1 MQSAQLKPMLAVKPR
16 SFERWDLAEPVRAAP
31 SLLYALTPRGLDTPY
46 VESLSSYVTRLAE
59 VHVVPVWR
67 LILHVRSQ
75 VCSDRLSRP
84 SMRYAYPAN
93 GLGKN
98 AEILRQ
104 SFEAATGGRD
114 LRPLTLS
121 ALQGSISKP
130 DIFRTTEAWCPG
142 CLEQWR
148 AEGPPIY
155 SPLLWAVRAVAVCP
169 VHACPLVDR
178 CPHCHSQF
186 TPLRAGA
193 RPGYCSICSQWLGT
207 FDLPLPGDSREEHS
221 FHLWSSMG
229 VGQVLAAMP
238 DLQRMEP
245 HVELIRN
252 LQRCLDQSEGATR
265 GYLSRL
271 AGAAGC
277 AFNHWASG
285 QLKPT
290 LDHLCRL
297 SYRLKLPLLAL
308 FTGVPAQWRGPA
320 RPQAQVDSRSGTCWA
335 QPAIERNEL
344 RRILRECLR
353 EEPPPSVAEIAR
365 RLEFHSDDTL
375 RFREP
380 DLCRQITARRR
391 DSGASVNSARPI
403 FKKSEGYRLEN
414 ILRDHLAQ
422 ESPLSLKEI
431 ASALGYKAPH
441 AIRERFPDL
450 CREITAKHKLHPS
463 PGKEKMRLALEAA
476 RSENPPPSLM
486 QIARRLGFSC
496 EEALLTAYPEMC
508 ASHRQWRRAWFD
520 EQRDHLR
527 RSIREWLAT
536 HPAPTATSVCLHF
549 GISACYFQS
558 RFPEEKAEVVRRAA
572 ERARMDREGRGLL
585 MRNEVFEI
593 VRKLHEEMI
602 FPSLSR
608 VKSALSQDLGGHT
621 PQLRAV
627 IDEAIAHFGPI
638 MRHRSE
644 LGQFA

>member
-1 MQSAQLKPMLAVKPR
+1 MPVVKR
-16 SFERWDLAEPVRAAP
+16 YSFERWDSAEPVRAAP
-31 SLLYALTPRGLDTPY
+31 SLLYALTPRGLGTPY
-46 VESLSSYVTRLAE
+46 VESLSSYVMRLAE
-59 VHVVPVWR
+59 AHVVSVWR

-93 GLGKN
+93 GLGKG

-104 SFEAATGGRD
+104 SFEAATGESD

-121 ALQGSISKP
+121 VLQGSVSKL

-148 AEGPPIY
+148 AEGVPIY
-155 SPLLWAVRAVAVCP
+155 SPLLSSIRVVAVCP

-193 RPGYCSICSQWLGT
+193 RPGHCSICSQWLGT
-207 FDLPLPGDSREEHS
+207 FDSPLSKDSLGEQTY
-221 FHLWSSMG
+221 HLWSSTA

-265 GYLSRL
+265 EYLANL

-285 QLKPT
+285 RLKPT

-297 SYRLKLPLLAL
+297 SYQLKLPLLAL

-320 RPQAQVDSRSGTCWA
+320 LRRAPVAPRSGICWA
-335 QPAIERNEL
+335 HPVIERSEL
-344 RRILRECLR
+344 RRILTDCLS

-380 DLCRQITARRR
+380 DLCRQIAARRR
-391 DSGASVNSARPI
+391 DSGTAVNSARPI
-403 FKKSEGYRLEN
+403 FKNSEAYRLEK

-422 ESPLSLKEI
+422 ERPLSLTEI
-431 ASALGYKAPH
+431 ASKLGYKAAH
-441 AIRERFPDL
+441 AIRGRFPEL
-450 CREITAKHKLHPS
+450 CRAITAKRKLHPS
-463 PGKEKMRLALEAA
+463 RGKERVRLALEAA
-476 RSENPPPSLM
+476 RTESPPPSLM
-486 QIARRLGFSC
+486 QIARRLGFSS
-496 EEALLTAYPEMC
+496 EEVLLTAYPELC
-508 ASHRQWRRAWFD
+508 ASHRQWRRTWFE
-520 EQRDHLR
+520 EQRDQLR
-527 RSIREWLAT
+527 RSIREWVTAQ
-536 HPAPTATSVCLHF
+536 PAPTVTSVCLHF
-549 GISACYFQS
+549 DISACYFQS
-558 RFPEEKAEVVRRAA
+558 RFPQEKAEVVRRAA
-572 ERARMDREGRGLL
+572 ERARKDRERRSVL
-585 MRNEVFEI
+585 MRNEVFEV
-593 VRKLHEEMI
+593 VRKLHEERI

-608 VKSALSQDLGGHT
+608 VRSALSQDLAGHT
-621 PQLRAV
+621 PQLRTI

>member
-1 MQSAQLKPMLAVKPR
+1 MPVVKR
-16 SFERWDLAEPVRAAP
+16 SSFERWDLAEPVRAAP
-31 SLLYALTPRGLDTPY
+31 SLLYGLTPRGLGTPY
-46 VESLSSYVTRLAE
+46 IESLSSYVMRLAE
-59 VHVVPVWR
+59 AHVVPVWR

-93 GLGKN
+93 GLGKG

-104 SFEAATGGRD
+104 SFEAATGGSD

-121 ALQGSISKP
+121 VLQGSVSKL

-148 AEGPPIY
+148 VEGVPIY
-155 SPLLWAVRAVAVCP
+155 SPLLWAIRVVAVCP
-169 VHACPLVDR
+169 VHARPLVDR

-193 RPGYCSICSQWLGT
+193 RPGHCSICSQWLGT
-207 FDLPLPGDSREEHS
+207 FDSPLHKDSLGEQTY
-221 FHLWSSMG
+221 HLWSSTA
-229 VGQVLAAMP
+229 VGQVLAAMA

-245 HVELIRN
+245 HLELIRN

-265 GYLSRL
+265 EYLASL

-277 AFNHWASG
+277 AFNHWVSG
-285 QLKPT
+285 RLKPT

-308 FTGVPAQWRGPA
+308 FMGVPAQWRGPK
-320 RPQAQVDSRSGTCWA
+320 RHRAQVDSRSGTCRA

-344 RRILRECLR
+344 RRILTECLS

-391 DSGASVNSARPI
+391 ASGTAVSSAKPL
-403 FKKSEGYRLEN
+403 FKSSEGYRLEN

-431 ASALGYKAPH
+431 ASTLGYKAPQ
-441 AIRERFPDL
+441 AIRERFPEL
-450 CREITAKHKLHPS
+450 CRAITAKRKQQPLR
-463 PGKEKMRLALEAA
+463 GKEKLRLALEDA
-476 RSENPPPSLM
+476 RTESPPPSLM
-486 QIARRLGFSC
+486 QIARRLGFSS
-496 EEALLTAYPEMC
+496 EAVLLTAYPEMC
-508 ASHRQWRRAWFD
+508 ASHRQWRRAWFE
-520 EQRDHLR
+520 EQRGHLR
-527 RSIREWLAT
+527 VSIREWIAAQ
-536 HPAPTATSVCLHF
+536 PAPTMTSVCLHF
-549 GISACYFQS
+549 DISSCYFQS
-558 RFPEEKAEVVRRAA
+558 RFPEEKAEVVRRSA
-572 ERARMDREGRGLL
+572 ERTRMDSERRAVL
-585 MRNEVFEI
+585 MRKEVFEI
-593 VRKLHEEMI
+593 VRKLHEERI

-608 VKSALSQDLGGHT
+608 VKSALSQDLAGHT
-621 PQLRAV
+621 PQLRTI
-627 IDEAIAHFGPI
+627 IDEAIANFGPI